1 MFEYP
6 KVRFVPAG
14 LACAVL
20 VFCWGCQKSSNAVD
34 LYLDGVL
41 LTEYDKD
48 QEAVEKLNQAV
59 KADKDF
65 VYAHSVL
72 GQVYEKM
79 EDYNNSVASYEKA
92 TEINPESLRDFLNLG
107 RVYRI
112 M

>member
-1 MFEYP
+1 MFQYP

-14 LACAVL
+14 LVCAVL
-20 VFCWGCQKSSNAVD
+20 MLCWGCQKPNNAVD

-48 QEAVEKLNQAV
+48 EEAVDKLTQAV

-79 EDYNNSVASYEKA
+79 EDYNNSAAS
-92 TEINPESLRDFLNLG
+92 
-107 RVYRI
+107 
-112 M
+112 